1 MSLTFD
7 ARSFVEEIAP
17 KLREAVKEGRA
28 IAAVSGGV
36 DSTTA
41 AVLAYKV
48 LGPERV
54 IPVMID
60 TGFLRLNEAE
70 RVREMLRPIMPLTI
84 VNEAERFV
92 RAVEGLEDSEEKRKA
107 FREVFYDVLA
117 ELAGKYDAEYLIQGT
132 IAADWVETQ
141 GA

>member
-7 ARSFVEEIAP
+7 ARSFIEEIAP

-60 TGFLRLNEAE
+60 TGFL
-70 RVREMLRPIMPLTI
+70 
-84 VNEAERFV
+84 
-92 RAVEGLEDSEEKRKA
+92 S
-107 FREVFYDVLA
+107 
-117 ELAGKYDAEYLIQGT
+117 
-132 IAADWVETQ
+132 
-141 GA
+141 